1 AAIQAASQARAARQ
15 RLEDARVEAST
26 ILLRAQEA
34 VNNQAWSAAEELL
47 ASAEAKIEAE
57 PALEQLPGEAG
68 DLIPLIT
75 GRVTAHRTLQR
86 FLQRR
91 DEALFHA
98 TLSTGEG
105 SGNDLRAVRDKAR
118 EALALVGVTMQASPA
133 WSLDD
138 AFTEQEKEEIREK
151 SYELLLV

>member
-1 AAIQAASQARAARQ
+1 KDPRRRYESALALADDLRRFLAHEPIYARPATSWERGIKWIKRRPTKAAFLGCLALAVLGFSAQAAIQAASQARAARQ

-68 DLIPLIT
+68 DLIPLIR

-91 DEALFHA
+91 DE
-98 TLSTGEG
+98 
-105 SGNDLRAVRDKAR
+105 
-118 EALALVGVTMQASPA
+118 
-133 WSLDD
+133 
-138 AFTEQEKEEIREK
+138 
-151 SYELLLV
+151 